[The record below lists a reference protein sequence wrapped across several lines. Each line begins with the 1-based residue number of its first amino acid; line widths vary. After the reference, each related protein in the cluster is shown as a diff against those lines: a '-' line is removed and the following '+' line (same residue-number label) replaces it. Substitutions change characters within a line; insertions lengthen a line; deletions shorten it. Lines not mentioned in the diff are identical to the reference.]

1 MIRRKLVQSQ
11 DEIECGFE
19 IILFLPKI
27 TINSTAQQ
35 SWKRLGLISRE
46 QNRQHGSLLILGG
59 KQTDSGKVPFR
70 CHDTSLGGRNVFC
83 FLSVKRRTDHD
94 DSGALLYTLYEPR
107 DARANLRVV
116 PAVQQDVD
124 PGLL

>member
-46 QNRQHGSLLILGG
+46 QNRQPGSLLILGG

-70 CHDTSLGGRNVFC
+70 CHDTSLGGRNVPR
-83 FLSVKRRTDHD
+83 FLAVKRCTDHD
-94 DSGALLYTLYEPR
+94 YPFAFFNTLHEPSH
-107 DARANLRVV
+107 A
-116 PAVQQDVD
+116 
-124 PGLL
+124 